1 MFILFC
7 SLVRTI
13 GRITMGIAIE
23 KSCLVTRGKIVRRH
37 VLPWTQIFPAYTA
50 KKKTYLFKVYTVVLN
65 RGWVC
70 LIIPPKV
77 RSFGAMRPL

>member
-1 MFILFC
+1 
-7 SLVRTI
+7 
-13 GRITMGIAIE
+13 MGIAIE
-23 KSCLVTRGKIVRRH
+23 KSRLVTRGKVVRRH
-37 VLPWTQIFPAYTA
+37 VLPWTQIFQAYTA